1 MTIEEIMDILD
12 WFDDSLYDYLAHIML
27 TKLDAEERIERALPE
42 LRRHAQE
49 LLNLHRGTATEYPG
63 DARQI
68 PA

>member
-27 TKLDAEERIERALPE
+27 SKLDAEARIERALPE
-42 LRRHAQE
+42 LRRYAQE
-49 LLNLHRGTATEYPG
+49 LLNQHRGTEAEYPE
-63 DARQI
+63 DAQRI